1 MSASAGVAPA
11 IAADRAGGLWIYG
24 LLVLLCLALYLPG
37 LTSLPPIDRDESRFA
52 QATHQMLDSGDFVDI
67 RFQDEPR
74 HRKPIGIY
82 WLQSLSVSLAGDT
95 GAIWAYRLPSLLGAI
110 ITVLATAWIGRRLFG
125 PWVGTVAAVI
135 LACTTVLTVEA
146 RQARTDS
153 MLLATIVL
161 AQAAL
166 IHLWLARDRVAKAGC
181 AAPAVFWLAIG
192 AGILLKGPIILLVVG
207 GTVAALAVVER
218 RVDWL
223 TTLRPVSGLVVVLA
237 VVSPWLVAITL
248 ATNGAF
254 FEASVGG
261 DLLSKVFDGQEG
273 HGAPPGTYLI
283 LFWATFWPFSLPA
296 VLAVPWVW
304 LRRRDAAVR
313 LCLAWI
319 LPTWLVF
326 EVVMTKL
333 PHYVMPTYPA
343 IAILTAAAVAD
354 GFGRAGA
361 ALARWRVWVTWLGW
375 MIPTLG
381 LTAGIAALPVVMGVP
396 PDYLA
401 VLAALI
407 GLGLAAWS
415 LHALLG
421 ARWRTALLA
430 LAALAVVTYPLALG
444 RVFPMLEPL
453 WLSPRIAAAV
463 SQAAHCP
470 DPVVASVG
478 YHEPSLVFLLGTE
491 TPLVDDGAAAARHL
505 LDAPCGLALVDAAAE
520 AAFRAALADAGG
532 GAEVVAVV
540 EGFNYSRGSDV
551 VLTLFRPAPEAQ

>member
-1 MSASAGVAPA
+1 MSVSTGVAPA

-52 QATHQMLDSGDFVDI
+52 QATYQMLDSGDFVDI

-82 WLQSLSVSLAGDT
+82 WLQSLSVSLVGDT

-135 LACTTVLTVEA
+135 LACATVLTVEA

-166 IHLWLARDRVAKAGC
+166 IHLWLARDRGGAGWT
-181 AAPAVFWLAIG
+181 APAVLWLATG

-207 GTVAALAVVER
+207 TTVAALAIVER

-223 TTLRPVSGLVVVLA
+223 ATLRPVTGLAVVLA
-237 VVSPWLVAITL
+237 VVSPWLIAITL

-261 DLLSKVFDGQEG
+261 DLLGKVFDGQEG

-296 VLAVPWVW
+296 VLAIPWVW
-304 LRRRDAAVR
+304 HRRRDPAVR

-326 EVVMTKL
+326 ELVMTKL

-343 IAILTAAAVAD
+343 IALLTAAAVAD

-361 ALARWRVWVTWLGW
+361 ALARWRVWATWLGW

-381 LTAGIAALPVVMGVP
+381 LTAGIAALPAVMGLP
-396 PDYLA
+396 LDYLA
-401 VLAALI
+401 VLAAVI
-407 GLGLAAWS
+407 GLVLAAWS

-421 ARWRTALLA
+421 ARWQRALVA
-430 LAALAVVTYPLALG
+430 LAALAAVSYPLALG

-463 SQAAHCP
+463 SEAEHCP
-470 DPVVASVG
+470 NPAVAAVG

-491 TPLVDDGAAAARHL
+491 TRLVDDGAAAARHL
-505 LDAPCGLALVDAAAE
+505 LDAPCGLALVGAAAE
-520 AAFRAALADAGG
+520 EAFRAELADAGG
-532 GAEVVAVV
+532 GAEVAAVV
-540 EGFNYSRGSDV
+540 DGFNYNRGGDV
-551 VLTLFRPAPEAQ
+551 VLTLFRPTPEAQ